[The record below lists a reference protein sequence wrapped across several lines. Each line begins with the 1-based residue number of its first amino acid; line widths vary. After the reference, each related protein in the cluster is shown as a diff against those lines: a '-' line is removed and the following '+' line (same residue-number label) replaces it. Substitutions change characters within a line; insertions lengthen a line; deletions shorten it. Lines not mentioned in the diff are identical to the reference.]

1 MNLRYFLANVCVN
14 AIKSELNGDLRL
26 ENNET
31 CSILYGFKRSL
42 SHPSICSASAIFIQE
57 MKPIF
62 AGGFKITTIRSAK

>member
-42 SHPSICSASAIFIQE
+42 SHPSIYSIH
-57 MKPIF
+57 
-62 AGGFKITTIRSAK
+62 

>member
-42 SHPSICSASAIFIQE
+42 SYRIHPYIPYIKLGERGLKNSN
-57 MKPIF
+57 
-62 AGGFKITTIRSAK
+62 